1 MAANRFDTSA
11 NQEYVSTYVPKPFE
25 LMYKLGMG
33 MKQEHEKQQAES
45 DALADQLN
53 KIKVV
58 NEVLSE
64 GSGDDLGI
72 KSRKIGYGDFKN
84 EVLNK
89 YSQESKR
96 LADEYQA
103 TGDADKF
110 KQGIA
115 KQKADFSQDI
125 QKLKIAEANSAVI
138 EEMNKKIRENKDIGI
153 EGNEYVL
160 NPLAEEGRR
169 LLDNPYTTQYQG
181 AAIGD
186 ALKIEDEINKSAQH
200 FADQIGQGGVRTDSH
215 GNVIYE
221 KTHGVTADRIKDEV
235 YRSYDKGV
243 GLHTQQQVLRSL
255 RNAGIDP
262 NKEKIIKVPTKF
274 DATGKPTAFEEVKT
288 TEFNDRYN
296 QAKQNYAQ
304 AVVAKA
310 EKSVLDQTI
319 RKDWQLA
326 KQWDWA
332 HDQKVVED
340 ATKLIGDA
348 LPGSQ
353 VDVLSKDPDAQEFIG
368 KGIIKVNADGSI
380 DLDRNAVLAEKGK
393 IFTVKNTA
401 GKTYTFSTQQEA
413 STFVKNMSKDGG
425 MKFTGITQKPN
436 SDLDLRID
444 KFMEKAAKVAG
455 FSPQQLSDARS
466 GKMVNGKGEKISWSS
481 LSGSILTAY
490 NQLTKVRMGGVQ
502 LPAAVQEVESAR
514 VSASPS
520 SYDVYDPIKHT
531 AIPNTINKGD
541 KVLVGERV
549 YVDGQAFD
557 KTTIQRGN
565 DSNGNPITET
575 VLLKPKNLERN
586 DYFDRGVASTQNAI
600 LDMTITGGD
609 MPSSKLAK
617 HIQGYNPNLTG
628 DAKKEQDS
636 KLFHVTK
643 DFDDDND
650 PLTPSVK
657 TKVSVF
663 ANGVLSND
671 DNEQVSYYFIK
682 NDNNLQQQAYVLNT
696 PKGKLRF
703 NDYSKFLTHADAA
716 YYLYGQGK
724 HDATAMKNKRL
735 YEQMLSETTKSNSSE
750 DLEDLIWEKKKL

>member
-45 DALADQLN
+45 DALVDQLN

-200 FADQIGQGGVRTDSH
+200 FADQIGQGGVRIDSH

-221 KTHGVTADRIKDEV
+221 KTHGVTAERIKDEV

-304 AVVAKA
+304 AVVDKA

-319 RKDWQLA
+319 KKNWLYERVLDE
-326 KQWDWA
+326 
-332 HDQKVVED
+332 KVAED
-340 ATKLIGDA
+340 AINVVGNA
-348 LPGSQ
+348 LPGDEEVNMVVQSPEFQ
-353 VDVLSKDPDAQEFIG
+353 SLSAKGLINTKPGGLIEFNFDG
-368 KGIIKVNADGSI
+368 KQTGYQAASGKVYSTKNEAIADNTKAGIINPDINFKEIPQGNKALSNTDLQEMNNFVINAAQMIGYSKEHIADMMRGNSVNS
-380 DLDRNAVLAEKGK
+380 
-393 IFTVKNTA
+393 
-401 GKTYTFSTQQEA
+401 
-413 STFVKNMSKDGG
+413 
-425 MKFTGITQKPN
+425 
-436 SDLDLRID
+436 
-444 KFMEKAAKVAG
+444 
-455 FSPQQLSDARS
+455 
-466 GKMVNGKGEKISWSS
+466 KGEKISWKNLMPQIASS
-481 LSGSILTAY
+481 YNVLSKSRL
-490 NQLTKVRMGGVQ
+490 GGVE
-502 LPAAVQEVESAR
+502 LSADVQKVETDKINS
-514 VSASPS
+514 SPT
-520 SYDVYDPIKHT
+520 SYTVYDPKTHQPT
-531 AIPNTINKGD
+531 SLVLNKGD
-541 KVLVGERV
+541 VQKAGERV
-549 YVDGQAFD
+549 YIKGQSFLKA
-557 KTTIQRGN
+557 TIQRGKL
-565 DSNGNPITET
+565 TET
-575 VLLKPKNLERN
+575 VYIKPKSKNVN
-586 DYFDRGVASTQNAI
+586 DYFDRGVGNTQKAI
-600 LDMTITGGD
+600 MSLYGAGGD
-609 MPSSKLAK
+609 VTNNHGKKYIESFDPKKDLHVSV
-617 HIQGYNPNLTG
+617 NL
-628 DAKKEQDS
+628 DN
-636 KLFHVTK
+636 
-643 DFDDDND
+643 DND
-650 PLTPSVK
+650 PLTPSIPV
-657 TKVSVF
+657 KVSTF
-663 ANGVLSND
+663 ARGQLGGGVNYEFIRD
-671 DNEQVSYYFIK
+671 DKNPSRQV
-682 NDNNLQQQAYVLNT
+682 YVLHT
-696 PKGKLRF
+696 PGEDPNNPMTF
-703 NDYSKFLTHADAA
+703 NDYNEFLVWSDAA
-716 YYLYGQGK
+716 YYQHGRGK
-724 HDATAMKNKRL
+724 SDLTHLRSKYLHERAAGNLAPVID
-735 YEQMLSETTKSNSSE
+735 ESE
-750 DLEDLIWEKKKL
+750 D